1 MSFSVNTSVFRYNA
15 ECYLVFQ
22 SLKHT
27 DSFSLH
33 SPGQSYFPKMDLIL
47 PFPHWKI
54 FIDFQSPTAVF
65 LKYIYIYI
73 YIYIAAHYSLKE
85 LIAQLSDSLWPLDC
99 SPPGSSVHG
108 ILQAR
113 IPKWVAIPFSR
124 GSFHPRDQTR
134 SPTMQAD
141 SLLSDLPG
149 KLTTISRRACYKYP
163 FLGSI
168 FKNCIL
174 IGPLFL
180 SMQWHRSHSEMM
192 FKHRF
197 L

>member
-1 MSFSVNTSVFRYNA
+1 MCNISLLCFEQQVQKLLVNKQIQNTNNHFLYKMKVKV
-15 ECYLVFQ
+15 L
-22 SLKHT
+22 
-27 DSFSLH
+27 
-33 SPGQSYFPKMDLIL
+33 FPVM
-47 PFPHWKI
+47 
-54 FIDFQSPTAVF
+54 
-65 LKYIYIYI
+65 
-73 YIYIAAHYSLKE
+73 
-85 LIAQLSDSLWPLDC
+85 SDSLWPLDC

>member
-1 MSFSVNTSVFRYNA
+1 MHVLSIFSCFNISNIDTYLKIDVLRKRVTVQLTTFLALSFCSVLSCSV
-15 ECYLVFQ
+15 V
-22 SLKHT
+22 
-27 DSFSLH
+27 
-33 SPGQSYFPKMDLIL
+33 
-47 PFPHWKI
+47 
-54 FIDFQSPTAVF
+54 
-65 LKYIYIYI
+65 
-73 YIYIAAHYSLKE
+73 
-85 LIAQLSDSLWPLDC
+85 SDSLWPLDC